1 MFSILK
7 HHLHKNAKIVN
18 TSTRKNFQFVLPAY
32 NLENQKGRWNHL
44 REAAENEGIIIGVN
58 GIRKLMNKWFETKTL
73 TDLRRIDRAVYI
85 GI

>member
-32 NLENQKGRWNHL
+32 NLENQKERWNHL

-58 GIRKLMNKWFETKTL
+58 GIRKLMNKWFNYEIMRLSKRL
-73 TDLRRIDRAVYI
+73 
-85 GI
+85 